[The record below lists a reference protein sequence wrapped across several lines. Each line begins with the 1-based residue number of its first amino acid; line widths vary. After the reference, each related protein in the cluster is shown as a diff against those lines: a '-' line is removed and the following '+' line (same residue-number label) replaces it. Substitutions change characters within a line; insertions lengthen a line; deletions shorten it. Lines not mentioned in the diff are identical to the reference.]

1 MKLSEMFPSNFLKA
15 ADVTDA
21 GGEMDMTIFT
31 VEMKEFDTDEGGK
44 ADNELHFSVTPVARS
59 QTGA

>member
-21 GGEMDMTIFT
+21 GGEMDMTVFT
-31 VEMKEFDTDEGGK
+31 VEMKEFDNDEGGK
-44 ADNELHFSVTPVARS
+44 EKKAVLIFLGDSSLSS
-59 QTGA
+59 